1 MKGGMIIRLIDVVL
15 IILFGFIGIS
25 DIQVK
30 RQIKLP
36 GGEKKQ
42 QQAKERKDV
51 MFWININKQGTYSLE
66 VEERPVLRSAR
77 LPQLKKTLLKEIQP
91 FKKKGKQIVVVINPD
106 PGAKMQAMIDAYDL
120 CEAAGIPK
128 SINIENALPK

>member
-30 RQIKLP
+30 LQIKLP

-42 QQAKERKDV
+42 QQENEKKDV
-51 MFWININKQGTYSLE
+51 MFWININKHGKYSLE
-66 VEERPVLRSAR
+66 IEDRTVLRFAR
-77 LPQLKKTLLKEIQP
+77 LPQLKKTLLREILP
-91 FKKKGKQIVVVINPD
+91 LKKKGKQIVVVINPD
-106 PGAKMQAMIDAYDL
+106 PGTKMQVMIDAYDL

-128 SINIENALPK
+128 SINIENALPQ